1 MAVLEPQPFVHV
13 SKHSVWLI
21 PRAASMRKIKS
32 KMEFLKAKID
42 WVSSPSTSLTD
53 CSCDNFCVGQHWK
66 PVKATEESFQ
76 SKIHPQFRCRLSGNL
91 DELERIKRPLKL
103 LVLGFSNS
111 TQTGHPGLGQHIH
124 PYHCC
129 IHSTFPATEK
139 LENLPKSGSWTWIGS
154 FFVSF
159 WFVGW
164 ESFPVLPGEGGSRSL
179 RLWPL
184 ELIWGFI
191 YIPYSVCSLEWAG
204 AQGRAASSLQTAQV
218 KHRMFL
224 WRGTWTSESSGRFW
238 QCPSGAGHHLSS
250 TWWAGRR
257 DH

>member
-1 MAVLEPQPFVHV
+1 
-13 SKHSVWLI
+13 
-21 PRAASMRKIKS
+21 MRKIKS

-124 PYHCC
+124 PHHCC

-139 LENLPKSGSWTWIGS
+139 LENLPQILIMDMNWLLFCFLLVCRLGELPRAARG
-154 FFVSF
+154 
-159 WFVGW
+159 GW
-164 ESFPVLPGEGGSRSL
+164 EQIPEAVTTGADLGIYLYPVLCVFPGVGRSSGPSSIIPADSSGQAQDV
-179 RLWPL
+179 PL
-184 ELIWGFI
+184 ERYLNF
-191 YIPYSVCSLEWAG
+191 
-204 AQGRAASSLQTAQV
+204 R
-218 KHRMFL
+218 KL
-224 WRGTWTSESSGRFW
+224 WEILAMSFRSRTSPQFHLVSRKERPLMGISKTPVS
-238 QCPSGAGHHLSS
+238 LSS
-250 TWWAGRR
+250 K
-257 DH
+257 